1 MKILIAVSGGAD
13 SVVLLDLLAKKKL
26 AKFLGSQQPETRN
39 QQLAIAHFN
48 HGIHKQAKVHEKFVE
63 ALAKQ
68 YDLEIFVGKAK
79 QKLKNEAEARDAR
92 YAFLEKVAKSENCDR
107 IALAHHA
114 DDQIET
120 IFLNLIRGSGLTGLA
135 GMAETAGCKWRPLL
149 GIPKSKIADFAKKQK
164 LKFVVDPTNSDEK
177 FTRNFL
183 RRDIL
188 PRIGKLNPK
197 YQMAILRFAK
207 IGRENLELISLL
219 AQEWL
224 LRFTQKKSIALAAFS
239 ALPNALKREVIRMI
253 YLTAVGDLRGIE
265 EKHIEEVLEL
275 AGNPAG
281 GKKKKLGKLEFRTA
295 KQGGVRVFSWK

>member
-1 MKILIAVSGGAD
+1 MKILIAVSGGVD

-26 AKFLGSQQPETRN
+26 EKFIGY
-39 QQLAIAHFN
+39 QLRTTNCELLVAHFN
-48 HGIHKQAKVHEKFVE
+48 HKIHREADRQEKFVE
-63 ALAKQ
+63 KLAKK
-68 YDLEIFVGKAK
+68 YNLKFFAGKARK
-79 QKLKNEAEARDAR
+79 KLKSEAEARDAR
-92 YAFLEKVAKSENCDR
+92 FEFLEKIRKRENCDH

-135 GMAETAGCKWRPLL
+135 GMTKMAGCKWRPFLE
-149 GIPKSKIADFAKKQK
+149 IPKSQIVDFAKKQK
-164 LKFVVDPTNSDEK
+164 LRFVVDPTNSDEK
-177 FTRNFL
+177 FARNFL

-188 PRIGKLNPK
+188 PRVGKLNPQ
-197 YQMAILRFAK
+197 YRMAILRCAK

-219 AQEWL
+219 VQEWL
-224 LRFTQKKSIALAAFS
+224 LRFAQKKSIELTAFS

-253 YLTAVGDLRGIE
+253 YSTAVGDLRGIE
-265 EKHIEEVLEL
+265 EKHIEEVLDL

-295 KQGGVRVFSWK
+295 KQGGVRVFTWK